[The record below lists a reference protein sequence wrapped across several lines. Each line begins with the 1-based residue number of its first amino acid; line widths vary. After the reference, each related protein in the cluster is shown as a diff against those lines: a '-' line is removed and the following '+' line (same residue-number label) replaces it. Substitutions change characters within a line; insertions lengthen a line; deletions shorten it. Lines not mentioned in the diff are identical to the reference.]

1 MHAQAQAHAYYTHNM
16 NNNNHVAPA
25 QALVHAPAAAHGN
38 VPVLALAP
46 APAPAPNG
54 GVSMVLDYDMDHMVR
69 FLSWVTFGLVKAE
82 TPSVPS
88 QGFQSSINSV
98 LSATRLPKSTLLL
111 AISYLSDKT
120 ERQVSNEILSEDDIF
135 KTLITALILANKFND
150 DKTFKNKSWSDA
162 TNLPLLEINALER
175 SWLANCHYG
184 LAKTQSYA
192 MVDSCWNTWCAK
204 NIQSLDTMTVNLNSG
219 FNMNTNMNLT
229 SPMTPVST
237 APSSPL
243 INGYCQ
249 QSAQYS
255 SAFTTPYRDDGRSC
269 SNMTAITAVSDF
281 DNNFISNQIFENPFH
296 QPAQTSL
303 LTSVPV
309 ADNYATEYNDLYS
322 KHVLKTQNDS
332 LAYYSYYSN
341 QNMDY
346 QNAQAQA
353 QAQAQSYC
361 FDYGYAHGN
370 NGSVMNLSSMGM
382 AGTGPGVPPL
392 GYGHDNVN
400 ANMPYN
406 YYNNY
411 NNNNY
416 NNFCAASAC

>member
-1 MHAQAQAHAYYTHNM
+1 
-16 NNNNHVAPA
+16 
-25 QALVHAPAAAHGN
+25 
-38 VPVLALAP
+38 
-46 APAPAPNG
+46 
-54 GVSMVLDYDMDHMVR
+54 
-69 FLSWVTFGLVKAE
+69 
-82 TPSVPS
+82 
-88 QGFQSSINSV
+88 
-98 LSATRLPKSTLLL
+98 
-111 AISYLSDKT
+111 
-120 ERQVSNEILSEDDIF
+120 
-135 KTLITALILANKFND
+135 
-150 DKTFKNKSWSDA
+150 
-162 TNLPLLEINALER
+162 
-175 SWLANCHYG
+175 
-184 LAKTQSYA
+184 
-192 MVDSCWNTWCAK
+192 
-204 NIQSLDTMTVNLNSG
+204 
-219 FNMNTNMNLT
+219 
-229 SPMTPVST
+229 
-237 APSSPL
+237 
-243 INGYCQ
+243 
-249 QSAQYS
+249 
-255 SAFTTPYRDDGRSC
+255 
-269 SNMTAITAVSDF
+269 MTAITAVSDF

-353 QAQAQSYC
+353 QAQAQVQSYC